1 MLKSQF
7 YHVRIDFLTFG
18 TSWRYMIPP
27 LKISNLTQG
36 IFVGAVTDNFDE
48 CIEQKI
54 FHCEIVVDNE
64 RVTVETKAYKK
75 TRYLQFRR

>member
-1 MLKSQF
+1 
-7 YHVRIDFLTFG
+7 
-18 TSWRYMIPP
+18 MIPP